1 MIKINHLNKYYNK
14 SKNNEIHVIDDTS
27 LELPSTGLICF
38 IGKSGSG
45 KSTLLNVIGGLDK
58 ADSGSISYDNLKME
72 KYNMKKMDLFRKNN
86 VGYVFQNYLL
96 IENKT
101 VYDNLRIALEII
113 GIYDEAE
120 KQKRIEYVLKSVG
133 LFKYRK
139 KLAGKLSGGEQQR
152 VSIARSLLKK
162 CSIIIADEPTGNL
175 DSENTIEIM
184 NILKKIS
191 ENTLVLVVTHNKDV
205 ASFYADRIIEL
216 KDGCILNDNSC
227 CNNEKLDIKNDRQ
240 IYLKDLNYENI
251 DTNTISIDLYKDN
264 LDELVDLRLVL
275 KNGTI
280 IVESSKPLVIKN
292 QSNIDFIDDHY
303 KHLDTDSIKDY
314 NFDISFYKNVK
325 TNSFSLFFNSLKKSF
340 LSFFNVKKK
349 ERIFHIFFFCIG
361 ILIAICTILFSQTM
375 VVNDYSFN
383 DENNVYYTLNT
394 NSFYYLSGNYDYS
407 TAMTLIDNNLV
418 DNIYKVNQNE
428 SEFRFEYNT
437 QRSESVDF
445 TCYIYPVEKNES
457 EILIGELP
465 IKKEV
470 VISKKIADRII
481 KNINNIKNYSDI
493 IGYPI
498 ILSSNY
504 KFRVSGITNSF
515 NNSIYVNN
523 DYYYQ
528 NYFYND
534 YLYDTLDETSFIGY
548 RYAFEYDITGNDIT
562 SKYEIIGN
570 EDKFSI
576 GDVLKYNDNTYTI
589 VGTYK
594 CINNYDIL
602 SISDDIIGLVI
613 ESNNIKQSGYRSNM
627 IAKEKISYNID
638 TIRDSNSKDIVN
650 ENETIVNVNS
660 NYKIGDYI
668 DYDNYKLKVVGYYIG
683 DSSLNIVSKKMFMKN
698 YLSSHLPIL
707 LNISNEN
714 LSNAKEYCN
723 NLYSSYDYM
732 YKVDLNLNKDTMSST
747 LTISVILFIVSII
760 YVYFSTRS
768 KMISQIKNIGVYRSI
783 GASRFL
789 VIKKYLVDIF
799 MNTTLTSIL
808 GYLILI
814 VIYSII
820 YTKLQSLIGNNYNI
834 PIGIYLAGILVLY
847 LINFI
852 FGILPVLCLMRK
864 TPAEINAKYDI

>member
-303 KHLDTDSIKDY
+303 KHLDTNSIKDY

-349 ERIFHIFFFCIG
+349 ERIFHVFFFCIG

-383 DENNVYYTLNT
+383 NEDNVYYTLNT

-407 TAMTLIDNNLV
+407 TAITLIDNNLV

-534 YLYDTLDETSFIGY
+534 YLYDTSDETSIIGY

-562 SKYEIIGN
+562 LKYEIIGN

-576 GDVLKYNDNTYTI
+576 GDVLKYNDNIYTI

-613 ESNNIKQSGYRSNM
+613 ESNNIKQSGYRNNM
-627 IAKEKISYNID
+627 IAKEKINYNID

-668 DYDNYKLKVVGYYIG
+668 DYDNYELKVVGYYIG

-714 LSNAKEYCN
+714 LSNAKKYCN

-732 YKVDLNLNKDTMSST
+732 YKVDLNLNKDT
-747 LTISVILFIVSII
+747 
-760 YVYFSTRS
+760 
-768 KMISQIKNIGVYRSI
+768 KIGRAHV
-783 GASRFL
+783 
-789 VIKKYLVDIF
+789 
-799 MNTTLTSIL
+799 
-808 GYLILI
+808 
-814 VIYSII
+814 
-820 YTKLQSLIGNNYNI
+820 
-834 PIGIYLAGILVLY
+834 
-847 LINFI
+847 
-852 FGILPVLCLMRK
+852 
-864 TPAEINAKYDI
+864 

>member
-113 GIYDEAE
+113 GIYDEVE

-303 KHLDTDSIKDY
+303 KHLDTNSIKDY

-340 LSFFNVKKK
+340 ISFFNVKKK
-349 ERIFHIFFFCIG
+349 ERIFHVFF
-361 ILIAICTILFSQTM
+361 LLQ
-375 VVNDYSFN
+375 
-383 DENNVYYTLNT
+383 
-394 NSFYYLSGNYDYS
+394 
-407 TAMTLIDNNLV
+407 
-418 DNIYKVNQNE
+418 
-428 SEFRFEYNT
+428 
-437 QRSESVDF
+437 F
-445 TCYIYPVEKNES
+445 T
-457 EILIGELP
+457 
-465 IKKEV
+465 
-470 VISKKIADRII
+470 
-481 KNINNIKNYSDI
+481 
-493 IGYPI
+493 
-498 ILSSNY
+498 
-504 KFRVSGITNSF
+504 
-515 NNSIYVNN
+515 
-523 DYYYQ
+523 
-528 NYFYND
+528 
-534 YLYDTLDETSFIGY
+534 
-548 RYAFEYDITGNDIT
+548 
-562 SKYEIIGN
+562 
-570 EDKFSI
+570 
-576 GDVLKYNDNTYTI
+576 
-589 VGTYK
+589 
-594 CINNYDIL
+594 
-602 SISDDIIGLVI
+602 
-613 ESNNIKQSGYRSNM
+613 
-627 IAKEKISYNID
+627 
-638 TIRDSNSKDIVN
+638 
-650 ENETIVNVNS
+650 
-660 NYKIGDYI
+660 
-668 DYDNYKLKVVGYYIG
+668 
-683 DSSLNIVSKKMFMKN
+683 
-698 YLSSHLPIL
+698 
-707 LNISNEN
+707 
-714 LSNAKEYCN
+714 
-723 NLYSSYDYM
+723 
-732 YKVDLNLNKDTMSST
+732 
-747 LTISVILFIVSII
+747 
-760 YVYFSTRS
+760 
-768 KMISQIKNIGVYRSI
+768 
-783 GASRFL
+783 
-789 VIKKYLVDIF
+789 
-799 MNTTLTSIL
+799 
-808 GYLILI
+808 
-814 VIYSII
+814 
-820 YTKLQSLIGNNYNI
+820 
-834 PIGIYLAGILVLY
+834 
-847 LINFI
+847 
-852 FGILPVLCLMRK
+852 RK
-864 TPAEINAKYDI
+864 